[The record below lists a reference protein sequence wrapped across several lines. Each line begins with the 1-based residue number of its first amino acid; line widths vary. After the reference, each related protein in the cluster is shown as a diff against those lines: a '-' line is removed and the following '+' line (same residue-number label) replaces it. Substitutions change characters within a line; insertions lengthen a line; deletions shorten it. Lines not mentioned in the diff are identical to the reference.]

1 MAADPARRVAKVD
14 AGAGVAVV
22 GADAILPRPR
32 RVAFEPIALRRFS
45 FFHTHVVNLLKVVL
59 PAAALALAALVLLW
73 PQIVPDER
81 RVRLRPVGVGIE
93 DLENLRVLNPR
104 FVGIDAQNQPYTLT
118 AEQATQASG
127 NSTLTDLA
135 KPKADMTLTNGS
147 WIALTADQ
155 GQYHKASQEL
165 DLWGNVNLFHD
176 QGYEIATNR
185 ARVDFDKG
193 AASGDEAVHG
203 QGPNSELDGEG
214 FRIYDKGARIFVTG
228 KSRVVLFPGAPGQ
241 GLRAPGQTSSAQG
254 ARPK

>member
-1 MAADPARRVAKVD
+1 MMAADRARRVSD
-14 AGAGVAVV
+14 TGLGAAAL
-22 GADAILPRPR
+22 GADTSLARAR
-32 RVAFEPIALRRFS
+32 RVAFEPIALKRFS

-104 FVGIDAQNQPYTLT
+104 FIGVDAQSQPYTLT

-127 NSTLTDLA
+127 NSTLTELA
-135 KPKADMTLTNGS
+135 KPKADMTLANGT
-147 WIALTADQ
+147 WLALTADQ

-176 QGYEIATNR
+176 QGYEIATDR
-185 ARVDFDKG
+185 AHVDFDKG
-193 AASGDEAVHG
+193 SASGQEAVHG

-214 FRIYDKGARIFVTG
+214 FQIYDKGARIFVTG
-228 KSRVVLFPGAPGQ
+228 KSRLVLFPGATGQALRGPGQ
-241 GLRAPGQTSSAQG
+241 GTG
-254 ARPK
+254 AGGANPK